1 VNTHVLVA
9 EDDEKQAELIRLYL
23 EQDGHL
29 VTVVHDGRAALD
41 VTRARQPDLLVL
53 DVMMPHLDGLE
64 VCRILRRDSEV
75 PVLLL
80 TARSTEDDL
89 LLGLGLGA
97 DDYLTKPYSP
107 REMVARVRTLLR
119 RSRVLEGRTSASDTP
134 IVVGDIM
141 IDLASHQLTRNGEP
155 IDCTPGEFTLFTAM
169 AAQPG
174 RVFTRQQIL
183 EQLHG
188 DGRFIT
194 ERSVDA
200 HIMNLRKKIELDPR
214 RPTII
219 VTVFGVGYRLVVDR
233 GEKRARPGQD
243 PHDGS

>member
-1 VNTHVLVA
+1 VNAHVLVA
-9 EDDEKQAELIRLYL
+9 EDDERQAELIRLYL

-29 VTVVHDGRAALD
+29 VTVVHDGQAALD
-41 VTRARQPDLLVL
+41 LTRSRQPDLLIL
-53 DVMMPHLDGLE
+53 DVMMPQLDGLA
-64 VCRILRRDSEV
+64 VCRILRRESDL

-97 DDYLTKPYSP
+97 DDYLTKPFSP
-107 REMVARVRTLLR
+107 REMMARVRSLLR
-119 RSRVLEGRTSASDTP
+119 RARLVDGRVAASAGP
-134 IVVGDIM
+134 IVVGDIL

-155 IDCTPGEFTLFTAM
+155 VDCTPGEFSLLVAM

-174 RVFTRQQIL
+174 RAFTRRQIL
-183 EQLHG
+183 EQIHG

-200 HIMNLRKKIELDPR
+200 HIMNLRRKIEPDPR
-214 RPTII
+214 HPTRIQ
-219 VTVFGVGYRLVVDR
+219 TVFGVGYRLVVDR
-233 GEKRARPGQD
+233 AEDHAETDQD
-243 PHDGS
+243 LLGGN